1 MNDAWFALYHQYS
14 TARHFDARGLHNF
27 EKDIKFAQEIG
38 VKTLILEDYYANF
51 VWGEYTELWNEKTF
65 RKMRQITQDYGI
77 RFLPYMDVTEL
88 AIHGKMFPIHGK
100 EWIAKNRW
108 GKGYSAFSSF
118 FLPAYYKTNFHTK
131 LMCPAS
137 SWGDYF
143 VKQAHLLLTD
153 YETDGIYLD
162 RMDYRVT
169 CYDHSKDPEHFIQG
183 IPVLVKRI
191 QQEVKATS
199 IKNIL
204 IINDSCV
211 NPDATLIKC
220 MEAADFVLTELL
232 PVDTDPKNF
241 YWQFLAEWGDVIWA
255 FRRLLRP
262 LMTFFMNYAFKTE
275 AMTNETRLQQIINRL
290 KPYVGQNIIFFSHRR
305 DYEGFKAMRQISH
318 KNQLNYGYVS
328 GLELLQ
334 TLRPYFEREK
344 EEEDKITSF

>member
-1 MNDAWFALYHQYS
+1 MNNAWFALYHAYS
-14 TARHFDARGLHNF
+14 TARHFDARGLQNF
-27 EKDIKFAQEIG
+27 ENDVKFAQEVG
-38 VKTLILEDYYANF
+38 VKTLILEDYYTDF

-77 RFLPYMDVTEL
+77 QFLPYMDVTEL
-88 AIHGKMFPIHGK
+88 AIHGKMFRIHGK
-100 EWIAKNRW
+100 EWGAKNRW

-137 SWGDYF
+137 GWGDYF
-143 VKQAHLLLTD
+143 VNQAHLLLTD

-183 IPVLVKRI
+183 IPALVKRI
-191 QQEVKATS
+191 QHEVKATS

-211 NPDATLIKC
+211 NPDSTLIKC

-241 YWQFLAEWGDVIWA
+241 YWQFLVEWGDVIWA
-255 FRRLLRP
+255 FRQLLRP
-262 LMTFFMNYAFKTE
+262 LITLFMNYAFKTG
-275 AMTNETRLQQIINRL
+275 AMTDEMRLQQIINRL
-290 KPYVGQNIIFFSHRR
+290 KPYVGRNIIFFSHRR
-305 DYEGFKAMRQISH
+305 DYTGFKAMRQICR

-334 TLRPYFEREK
+334 SLRPFFQKEK
-344 EEEDKITSF
+344 EEN